1 MRTAR
6 ETASACSAW
15 RKVTRLPHRAR
26 AAGLALLGTAAA
38 PAAVSIVAAVGDSSF
53 ARFLAAHPGF
63 ANLLASCAA
72 VATVL
77 AFEPPRSASPI
88 VYAGQLR
95 ARFLELQST
104 LDADDRRRFEEAKG
118 EGR

>member
-6 ETASACSAW
+6 ETASDCPAW
-15 RKVTRLPHRAR
+15 RKVARLPYRAR
-26 AAGLALLGTAAA
+26 VAGLALLGTAAA
-38 PAAVSIVAAVGDSSF
+38 PAAVSIVAAVGGSPF
-53 ARFLAAHPGF
+53 ARFLTAHPGF
-63 ANLLASCAA
+63 VNLLASCAV

-77 AFEPPRSASPI
+77 AFEPPRSASAI
-88 VYAGQLR
+88 AYARQLR

-104 LDADDRRRFEEAKG
+104 LDADDRRRLEEAKG